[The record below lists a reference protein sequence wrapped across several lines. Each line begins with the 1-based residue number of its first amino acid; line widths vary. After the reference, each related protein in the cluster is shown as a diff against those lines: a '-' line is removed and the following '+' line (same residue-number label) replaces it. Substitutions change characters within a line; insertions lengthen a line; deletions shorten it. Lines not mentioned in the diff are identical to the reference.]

1 MKENYY
7 FVRTPLQ
14 YLNAVEAR
22 NNDKFK
28 SGRHNLIVLS
38 DFHRTLSQIES
49 IIETEF
55 WSSIIFPWKVFSA
68 KKNNPIFNAI
78 NIIKRKRK
86 IDKIILDIKPIDLIF
101 WGNLNSNWF
110 FYLYQKTKSNIYI
123 LDDGFVSINTIL
135 NKDLKAIKSTLLSS
149 KIGKIERFILKLSF
163 SINWGRIFFFTN
175 FDLKTSEKNIESHNY
190 EFLSKQLK
198 LSTLKNTVYFIG
210 QPLIFQKMMKN
221 EVYVTLVD
229 SIIRHYQSK
238 DLNCFYIPHR
248 STTLDYIPNHWSTK
262 SFNKPL
268 ECILFDESIEKPM
281 IFVSFYSSALYN
293 IAMMDKNSVFKYDY
307 WQFDEIDLI
316 NFPFKTISDVYK
328 FIRSQNKD
336 NVNILHKSVAN
347 A

>member
-22 NNDKFK
+22 NNDEFK
-28 SGRHNLIVLS
+28 SGEHHLIVLS
-38 DFHRTLSQIES
+38 DFHRTLSQIEL

-55 WSSIIFPWKVFSA
+55 WSSIIFPWMEFSA
-68 KKNNPIFNAI
+68 KKNNPLFNAI
-78 NIIKRKRK
+78 NILKRKRK
-86 IDKIILDIKPIDLIF
+86 INKIINSIKPIDLIF

-123 LDDGFVSINTIL
+123 LDDGFVSIDTIVNT
-135 NKDLKAIKSTLLSS
+135 DLKAIKNKLLSS
-149 KIGKIERFILKLSF
+149 NIGKIERFILKLNF

-175 FDLKTSEKNIESHNY
+175 FDLKTSEKNIELHNY
-190 EFLSKQLK
+190 EFLCKQLK

-281 IFVSFYSSALYN
+281 IFASFYSSALYN

>member
-1 MKENYY
+1 
-7 FVRTPLQ
+7 
-14 YLNAVEAR
+14 LNAVEAR
-22 NNDKFK
+22 NNDIFK
-28 SGRHNLIVLS
+28 SGEHHLIVLS

-55 WSSIIFPWKVFSA
+55 WSSIIFPWMEFSA
-68 KKNNPIFNAI
+68 KKNNPLFNAI
-78 NIIKRKRK
+78 NILKRKIK
-86 IDKIILDIKPIDLIF
+86 IDKIITSIKPTDLIF

-110 FYLYQKTKSNIYI
+110 FYLYQKTKSTIYI

-135 NKDLKAIKSTLLSS
+135 NTDLKALKSKLLSS
-149 KIGKIERFILKLSF
+149 NSGKIERYILKLNF
-163 SINWGRIFFFTN
+163 SISWGRILFFTN
-175 FDLKTSEKNIESHNY
+175 FDLKTSAKNIELHNY
-190 EFLSKQLK
+190 EFLSKQFK
-198 LSTLKNTVYFIG
+198 FSTIKNTVFFVG

-238 DLNCFYIPHR
+238 GFNCFYIPHR

-268 ECILFDESIEKPM
+268 ECILFDELIEKPM
-281 IFVSFYSSALYN
+281 IFASFYSSALYN
-293 IAMMDKNSVFKYDY
+293 IAMMDKNSIFKYDY

-316 NFPFKTISDVYK
+316 NFPFKTISDVYE
-328 FIRSQNKD
+328 FIRSQNKN

>member
-135 NKDLKAIKSTLLSS
+135 NKDLKAIKSILLSS

-175 FDLKTSEKNIESHNY
+175 FDLKTSEKNIEFHNY